1 MRIILNGQAQEVT
14 ANTLDA
20 VLLECGY
27 EGDHF
32 ATALNGTFIHK
43 QQREGLALSADDR
56 IEVVAPLEGG

>member
-1 MRIILNGQAQEVT
+1 MRIILNGEATEVT
-14 ANTLDA
+14 ATTLDR

-43 QQREGLALSADDR
+43 QQRQDLELSVDDR